1 MSEDKKIL
9 QGKLM
14 NTHRL
19 ILNEVSE
26 IRAASTEATL
36 EEDRKRM
43 GLPIEESENVNDWMA
58 RFTKK
63 SEPKVII
70 ESQTI
75 DSEGFAKGFT
85 KKSEEKVTN
94 NKLGSSKFLIEKA
107 SESLDK
113 AMIDDTLDDIVEL
126 AENLTEDRSIHPSNL
141 LLEEQ
146 DFESRIS
153 NLRKNKKSNN
163 ED

>member
-1 MSEDKKIL
+1 
-9 QGKLM
+9 M
-14 NTHRL
+14 NYL
-19 ILNEVSE
+19 ITGAN
-26 IRAASTEATL
+26 
-36 EEDRKRM
+36 
-43 GLPIEESENVNDWMA
+43 
-58 RFTKK
+58 
-63 SEPKVII
+63 
-70 ESQTI
+70 
-75 DSEGFAKGFT
+75 GFI
-85 KKSEEKVTN
+85 
-94 NKLGSSKFLIEKA
+94 GSYLSKFLIEKA

-126 AENLTEDRSIHPSNL
+126 AEDLTEDRSIHPSNL